1 MHPEIENLIDMA
13 LADGVVTEKERVII
27 LRKAESLGI
36 DKDEVEMILDGK
48 LHQLEASKPKQ
59 KEKVGNVKT
68 CPACG
73 ATVKSFTTK
82 CLDCGHEY
90 RATKGVSSIITL
102 TEKIETI
109 DPNIEDYDDVIEGI
123 ISNFPIPNNKEDLL
137 EFIAVGISKAA
148 WGEGGIKKT
157 WADKADEAI
166 NKLEIISIN
175 DLTFKPHVDNYRK
188 MLRKKKIKSNIN
200 MFFLLLGVAAFVALA
215 YFLTT

>member
-1 MHPEIENLIDMA
+1 MNSEIENLIDMA
-13 LADGVVTEKERVII
+13 LADGEVTEKERAII
-27 LRKAESLGI
+27 LRKAEQLGI

-59 KEKVGNVKT
+59 KEKVGNIKT

-73 ATVKSFTTK
+73 ASVESFTAK

-90 RATKGVSSIITL
+90 RATKGVSSRITL
-102 TEKIETI
+102 TEKIETT
-109 DPNIEDYDDVIEGI
+109 DPNIEDYEDVIEGI
-123 ISNFPIPNNKEDLL
+123 ISNYPIPNNKEDLL

-148 WGEGGIKKT
+148 WGEGGVKKA

-175 DLTFKPHVDNYRK
+175 DSTFKPNIENYRK
-188 MLRKKKIKSNIN
+188 MLRKKKKKSNFNFVLMIL
-200 MFFLLLGVAAFVALA
+200 FIFLMVFLA
-215 YFLTT
+215 YYLK

>member
-1 MHPEIENLIDMA
+1 MNIELENLINMA
-13 LADGVVTEKERVII
+13 LADGVVTEKEREII

-36 DKDEVEMILDGK
+36 DKDEIEMILDGK

-102 TEKIETI
+102 TEKIGTI
-109 DPNIEDYDDVIEGI
+109 DPNILNYNDVIEGI

-137 EFIAVGISKAA
+137 EFIAVGISKA
-148 WGEGGIKKT
+148 GGFEASIKKT

-188 MLRKKKIKSNIN
+188 MLRKKKIKSNMN